1 MKKFFIFWE
10 VDIMPFFYFDYYYII
25 LVVPVI
31 IASLI
36 IQARLKSTYAKYS
49 KIGNARNITG
59 AQAAQMVLG
68 YYGIHDVTI
77 EHVSGRL
84 SDHYDPRSKVIRLSD
99 GVFNGSSIAAVGV
112 ACHEA
117 GHAAQHAES
126 YAPIK
131 VRNLILPVC
140 NIGSTI
146 SMPLLIAGVLFG
158 YEPLIWIGIG
168 FFSFVAIFQ
177 LVTLPVEFNASR
189 RALSVIESNGLL
201 SFEEKNGA
209 AKVLKMAAMTYVA
222 ALATSIAQILRLVLL
237 YGGRRNRR

>member
-1 MKKFFIFWE
+1 
-10 VDIMPFFYFDYYYII
+10 MPYFYFDYYYIV
-25 LVVPVI
+25 LVLPVI

-49 KIGNARNITG
+49 KIGNARQITG

-68 YYGIHDVTI
+68 YYGIRDVRI
-77 EHVSGRL
+77 EHVSGKL
-84 SDHYDPRSKVIRLSD
+84 SDHYDPKAKVIRLSD

-117 GHAAQHAES
+117 GHAAQHAEA
-126 YAPIK
+126 YKPIK

-140 NIGSTI
+140 NIGSTL
-146 SMPLLIAGVLFG
+146 SMPLLLIGMVLSF
-158 YEPLIWIGIG
+158 EPLVWVGIG
-168 FFSFVAIFQ
+168 FFSFVALFQ
-177 LVTLPVEFNASR
+177 LVTLPVEFNASS

-222 ALATSIAQILRLVLL
+222 ALATSVAQLLRLILIFGG
-237 YGGRRNRR
+237 GGRRRR

>member
-1 MKKFFIFWE
+1 
-10 VDIMPFFYFDYYYII
+10 MPYLFYDYYYII

-49 KIGNARNITG
+49 KIGNVRNITG

-77 EHVSGRL
+77 EHVSGNL

-117 GHAAQHAES
+117 GHAAQHAEA
-126 YAPIK
+126 YKPIK
-131 VRNLILPVC
+131 IRNLILPVC
-140 NIGSTI
+140 NIGSTL
-146 SMPLLIAGVLFG
+146 SMPLLIIGMLLSF
-158 YEPLIWIGIG
+158 EPLVWIGIG
-168 FFSFVAIFQ
+168 FFSFVALFQ
-177 LVTLPVEFNASR
+177 LITLPVEFNASR

-222 ALATSIAQILRLVLL
+222 ALATSVAQLLRLILVFGG
-237 YGGRRNRR
+237 GGRRRR